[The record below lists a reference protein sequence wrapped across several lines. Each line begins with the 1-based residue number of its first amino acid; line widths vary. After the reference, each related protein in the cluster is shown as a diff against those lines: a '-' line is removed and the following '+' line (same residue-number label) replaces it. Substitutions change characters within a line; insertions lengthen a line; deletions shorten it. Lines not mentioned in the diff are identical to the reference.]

1 MPMPV
6 ELVSL
11 IQRFNELGRLLPPRD
26 DDLDT
31 MDERELATVDMLM
44 TEMRQV
50 QARIDRFLIQR
61 GLRPWFDSTT
71 GN

>member
-1 MPMPV
+1 
-6 ELVSL
+6 
-11 IQRFNELGRLLPPRD
+11 
-26 DDLDT
+26 
-31 MDERELATVDMLM
+31 MLM

-50 QARIDRFLIQR
+50 QARIDKFLIQR